1 MEVNQYLEMFI
12 EESKD
17 HLQACSEH
25 LLELEKNPDDLAIV
39 GEIFRSAHTLKGM
52 SATMGFEDLAD
63 LTHKMENVLDAIRN
77 EKIHV
82 SPEILDVVFESVDHL
97 EEMVMDIANGGD
109 GKRDVSSTV
118 AQLKRI
124 ELGEYAIPEV
134 VATTETPVAAV
145 ASMLEY
151 DGFEQTVISQSA
163 EQGFNAFEISVK
175 LREDCLLKAA
185 RVFMVFEIL
194 EKYGDVIKSNPSVEK
209 LEDEQFDQ
217 QFYVAFVTKESAED
231 MQKKIMKVSE
241 VEEVI
246 VATIGKPATA
256 VASVLEYDGFEQ
268 TVISQSAEQGF
279 NAFEI
284 SVKLRE
290 DCLLKAA
297 RVFMVFEI
305 LEKDGDVIK
314 SNPSVDKLED
324 EQFDQQF
331 YVAFVTKESAEDMQ
345 KKIMKVSEVEEVI
358 VATIEHKQYSEKEQA
373 IQEVAA
379 TATATV
385 EVEAQPATAP
395 ETNTAAPKTAKAV
408 APAKTDKSHAPVGN
422 KTIRVNIERLDI
434 LMNLFEELVIDR
446 GRLQS
451 ISTEVNH
458 GELNETVERMS
469 RVMGD
474 LQTIILTMRM
484 VPVETVFNRFPK
496 MIRQLSRDLN
506 KKINLEIIGAETE
519 LDRTVIDEIGDPLVH
534 LIRNSVDHGIENP
547 TARRA
552 KGKPEEGTV
561 VLRAYHSGNYV
572 FIEIEDDGAGIN
584 REKVLAKAISKGI
597 VTQEQSY
604 SMSDKQINEL
614 ILASGFSTAD
624 VISDVSGRGV
634 GLDVVK
640 TTIESLGGNISI
652 ESTQDV
658 GSVFSI
664 QLPLTLSIISVMLV
678 EIEKEI
684 YAIPLSSIIE
694 TSIIRSSEIMNA
706 HNQKVIDFRGKVV
719 PLVFLEEI
727 FEVPCKEPQ
736 DDEFHSVV
744 IVRKGEKLAGL
755 VVDSFIGQQEIVLK
769 SLGNYLTNIFAI
781 SGATILGNGKVAL
794 IVDCNALIK

>member
-12 EESKD
+12 EESKE

-25 LLELEKNPDDLAIV
+25 LLELEKNPNDLTIV

-77 EKIHV
+77 EKIKV

-109 GKRDVSSTV
+109 GKRDVSATV

-124 ELGEYAIPEV
+124 ELGEEAVQEVAVTAETAHPAIEN
-134 VATTETPVAAV
+134 
-145 ASMLEY
+145 MLEY
-151 DGFEQTVISQSA
+151 DSFEQTVIAQSA
-163 EQGFNAFEISVK
+163 EQGFNAY
-175 LREDCLLKAA
+175 
-185 RVFMVFEIL
+185 EIL
-194 EKYGDVIKSNPSVEK
+194 VR
-209 LEDEQFDQ
+209 
-217 QFYVAFVTKESAED
+217 
-231 MQKKIMKVSE
+231 
-241 VEEVI
+241 
-246 VATIGKPATA
+246 
-256 VASVLEYDGFEQ
+256 
-268 TVISQSAEQGF
+268 
-279 NAFEI
+279 
-284 SVKLRE
+284 LRE

-314 SNPSVDKLED
+314 ASPSVEKLED

-331 YVAFVTKESAEDMQ
+331 YIAFVTKESAEDMQ
-345 KKIMKVSEVEEVI
+345 KKLMKVSEVEEVVVSVI
-358 VATIEHKQYSEKEQA
+358 DAAKLGQSQYSE
-373 IQEVAA
+373 EVAPVEEA
-379 TATATV
+379 SQPV
-385 EVEAQPATAP
+385 EVQDKNEQTPAP
-395 ETNTAAPKTAKAV
+395 VQAA
-408 APAKTDKSHAPVGN
+408 APAKADKAHAPVGN

-451 ISTEVNH
+451 IATEVNH

-584 REKVLAKAISKGI
+584 RDKVLAKALAKGV
-597 VTQEQSY
+597 VTQEQASV
-604 SMSDKQINEL
+604 MTDKQINEL
-614 ILASGFSTAD
+614 ILASGFSTAE
-624 VISDVSGRGV
+624 VISDISGRGV

-658 GSVFSI
+658 GSTFSI

-694 TSIIRSSEIMNA
+694 TSIIRSSDIMNA

-727 FEVPCKEPQ
+727 FEVPRKEQQ